1 MTIGRPQVSRLSTED
16 WEAKVG
22 SQFRAVRLAA
32 GLDQVG
38 LAEQADVS
46 IGALRNLER
55 GAGSSLRTV
64 IRVARTLNR
73 ESWLDAITPLPTVS
87 PIEVL
92 RTARTPRSRVYRARR
107 KAQ

>member
-1 MTIGRPQVSRLSTED
+1 M
-16 WEAKVG
+16 G
-22 SQFRAVRLAA
+22 SQFRALRLAA
-32 GLDQVG
+32 GLDQLG

-73 ESWLDAITPLPTVS
+73 ESWLEGIAPVPTVS

-92 RTARTPRSRVYRARR
+92 RSASSPRSRVYRARR
-107 KAQ
+107 QAQ

>member
-1 MTIGRPQVSRLSTED
+1 MTIGQQQLSQLSTED
-16 WEAKVG
+16 WEVRVG

-32 GLDQVG
+32 GLDQLG

-55 GAGSSLRTV
+55 GTGSSLRTI

-73 ESWLDAITPLPTVS
+73 ESWLDGIAPLPTVS

-92 RTARTPRSRVYRARR
+92 RSARTPRSRVYRPRR
-107 KAQ
+107 RAQ